1 MIKRSLLYCCTIIC
15 MMMSHTVS
23 AQPQNEKKVYETIKS
38 LQKIFE
44 TEEAKIDM
52 EKPVSRD
59 SSVITFLS
67 NLTLHQDSAFSYD
80 NYYEAY
86 EKLLKKQTGISI
98 GADALQNFNPTQA
111 DVEENILYERRAQLS
126 LEWNLLKDGFFENQ
140 QKLKSIP
147 AEKNYFNH
155 LASNE
160 SKDDF
165 GIKMNEC
172 IYWFNEKKKMLLNE
186 RERILNQQINYLEE
200 LYFAKKID
208 KERLLRSQ
216 TRIAEINGMKG
227 IYNAYNQ
234 HIDSR
239 FDSTLLYKDVP
250 LYDLNYDYFFSVL
263 NSQELADSM
272 RSFLLE
278 NMASQ
283 HKWYNE
289 IRLKPYLRYNFYDLL
304 PTAPTSYRT
313 FFSAGISANIPI
325 PFTNKE
331 QEAVDKYKTE
341 RQIYNLDTD
350 LKNQR
355 IELLNLAYE
364 FRYQLKQYIIFHQKR
379 ILANEEIRK
388 ERVKAKMLDADFNP
402 LHGLELIDDM
412 LQIEIELLDLKQNLY
427 IKLLRIHSKQQNVP
441 LDTMIVALDL
451 PNYFDFE
458 DETQRGVYL
467 WSKIF
472 ESQNPAFIHEYIVY
486 NQFDEVYIAL
496 AADDKHTAAKNT
508 LAKAL
513 TKSEIDVYPMIGQN
527 KLLDSDDFTGDL
539 LDILAQSK
547 TWKVKGLHL
556 DIEPHTREDWKANKE
571 DLQEKYL
578 AMISEA
584 RKLCDQ
590 KGWELSID
598 LPVNSDS
605 NFVKKLYGKVDMIRF
620 MCYENVKQDYLMRKL
635 SPYKA
640 FKNKS
645 TIALRTEDFKTRDEM
660 EAYAKLLFK
669 ETGISSFGFHDLNR
683 LIELDKKTMMQ
694 NEKH

>member
-1 MIKRSLLYCCTIIC
+1 MYATI
-15 MMMSHTVS
+15 
-23 AQPQNEKKVYETIKS
+23 QS

-44 TEEAKIDM
+44 KEEAKLTQ

-67 NLTLHQDSAFSYD
+67 KLNLQKDTASAFSYD
-80 NYYEAY
+80 NYYDAY
-86 EKLLKKQTGISI
+86 KNLLKKQTGLSI

-111 DVEENILYERRAQLS
+111 DLEENILYERRAQLS
-126 LEWNLLKDGFFENQ
+126 LEWNLLKDGFFESQ

-147 AEKNYFNH
+147 AEQNYFNH

-172 IYWFNEKKKMLLNE
+172 IYWFNEQKKMLLNE
-186 RERILNQQINYLEE
+186 RQRILDQQINYLEE

-216 TRIAEINGMKG
+216 TRLAEINGMKG
-227 IYNAYNQ
+227 IYNSYNQ
-234 HIDSR
+234 HIATR
-239 FDSTLLYKDVP
+239 FDSILLHKEVP

-272 RSFLLE
+272 RIFLME

-289 IRLKPYLRYNFYDLL
+289 IRLKPYVRYNFYDLL
-304 PTAPTSYRT
+304 PTAATSYRT
-313 FFSAGISANIPI
+313 FFSAGLTANIPI

-331 QEAVDKYKTE
+331 QEEVDKYKTQ
-341 RQIYNLDTD
+341 RSIYTLDTD

-402 LHGLELIDDM
+402 LHGLELIDNL
-412 LQIEIELLDLKQNLY
+412 LQIDIELLDLKQNLY

-458 DETQRGVYL
+458 DETQRGVYV
-467 WSKIF
+467 WSKVF
-472 ESQNPAFIHEYIVY
+472 ETQNPAFIHEYIVY
-486 NQFDEVYIAL
+486 NQFDEAYVAVGEN
-496 AADDKHTAAKNT
+496 DKQIAAKNT
-508 LAKAL
+508 LAKL
-513 TKSEIDVYPMIGQN
+513 LNKSDIDIYPVIGQN
-527 KLLDSDDFTGDL
+527 KLMDSDDYTEDL
-539 LDILAQSK
+539 QQILDQCGKWNA
-547 TWKVKGLHL
+547 KGIHL
-556 DIEPHTREDWKANKE
+556 DIEPHTRSDWKTNRGA
-571 DLQEKYL
+571 LQERYL
-578 AMISEA
+578 AIVDQT

-590 KGWELSID
+590 KGWTLSID

-605 NFVKKLYGKVDMIRF
+605 SFVKQLYGKVDMIRF
-620 MCYENVKQDYLMRKL
+620 MCYENVKQEYLERKL
-635 SPYKA
+635 NPYKD
-640 FKNKS
+640 FKNKT
-645 TIALRTEDFKTRDEM
+645 TISLRTEDFKTRDEM
-660 EAYAKLLFK
+660 EAFAKLLFR
-669 ETGISSFGFHDLNR
+669 ETGISSFGFHDLYR

-694 NEKH
+694 DEKH